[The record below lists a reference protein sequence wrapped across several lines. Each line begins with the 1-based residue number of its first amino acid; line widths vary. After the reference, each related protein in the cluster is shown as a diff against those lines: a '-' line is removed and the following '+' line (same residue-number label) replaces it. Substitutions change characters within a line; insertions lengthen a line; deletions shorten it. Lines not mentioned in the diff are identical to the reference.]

1 MLTAEASKLT
11 AEASK
16 LTAEASKLTAEASK
30 LTAEASKLTVEA
42 SKLTAETS
50 RMTAETSRMTAETSR
65 MTAEASTT
73 EARDGRGKAMA
84 SVLYQSI
91 ETLSK
96 DKGIDPEIVVGAVE
110 DAIALATRKYYKTTE
125 SMRAEMDRET
135 GEIRAYVFKTVVETP
150 EQVEDETNQISLEK
164 AREMAP
170 EVEVGGELR
179 FYKDTTPLGRIAA
192 QMAKQVIFQKVR
204 EAERDTVFNEYNHR
218 AGEVLNA
225 TVKRLEPMDTIFDLG
240 KAEARMPKREQSR
253 LEQFAVGERVRVVLL
268 RVDRAA
274 KGPQVI
280 VSRAAP
286 GLVSSLFQ
294 SEVPEIYDGTVT
306 IRAIAREAG
315 ERTKIAVMS
324 RDKDVDPVGACVGM
338 KGMRVQSIIRELRGE
353 KIDIIEY
360 SEEITTFAEKAL
372 QPAKVSRVSITDL
385 GEKQIEVIVDDTQ
398 LSLAIG
404 KKGQNVRL
412 AAKLLQWKIDIK
424 SEEEKRQEV
433 EQQMTAM
440 SGGPTTP
447 IEQVTELGEQ
457 ILEKLI
463 AAGITTIEELAD
475 MTPEQLE
482 EVPGIGEKTVE
493 KISTAVRHYF
503 GQYEEGEERPAV
515 AAIAAASEIEG
526 DAAEASADAEVSHP
540 DHARDVEASLG
551 SEASTEDNIIAAEE
565 STGEAEE
572 SMLSEKLSGTT
583 EERLAEE
590 AAEFGEAQELNGVS
604 TDDLIAAEDRAS
616 MSDANDDADA
626 REEKIELEND
636 EVDNLA
642 VQANE
647 VSDEGIDTDGHDRG

>member
-1 MLTAEASKLT
+1 MSE
-11 AEASK
+11 
-16 LTAEASKLTAEASK
+16 
-30 LTAEASKLTVEA
+30 
-42 SKLTAETS
+42 
-50 RMTAETSRMTAETSR
+50 
-65 MTAEASTT
+65 
-73 EARDGRGKAMA
+73 AMA

-91 ETLSK
+91 ESLSRE
-96 DKGIDPEIVVGAVE
+96 KGIEPEIVVGAVE
-110 DAIALATRKYYKTTE
+110 DAIALATRKYYKTQE
-125 SMRAEMDRET
+125 NMRAEMDRES
-135 GEIRAYVFKTVVETP
+135 GEIRAYVYKTVVETP
-150 EQVEDETNQISLEK
+150 EQVEDEVNQISLEK
-164 AREMAP
+164 ARELAP
-170 EVEVGGELR
+170 EVEIGGELR

-218 AGEVLNA
+218 AGEVLTA
-225 TVKRLEPMDTIFDLG
+225 TVKRLEPMDVIFDLG

-253 LEQFAVGERVRVVLL
+253 LEQFSVGERVRVVML

-286 GLVSSLFQ
+286 ALVQNLFQ
-294 SEVPEIYDGTVT
+294 SEVPEIYDGTVS

-353 KIDIIEY
+353 KIDIIEF

-372 QPAKVSRVSITDL
+372 QPAKVSRVSIVDL
-385 GEKQIEVIVDDTQ
+385 ADKQIEVIVDDTQ

-433 EQQMTAM
+433 EQQMQAM

-447 IEQVTELGEQ
+447 VEQISALGEA

-463 AAGITTIEELAD
+463 AAGITTVEELAD

-493 KISTAVRHYF
+493 KISVAVREYF
-503 GQYEEGEERPAV
+503 EAVERTPGEGSALLENTEGLK
-515 AAIAAASEIEG
+515 SESAG
-526 DAAEASADAEVSHP
+526 EAK
-540 DHARDVEASLG
+540 
-551 SEASTEDNIIAAEE
+551 TTNAEE
-565 STGEAEE
+565 AKSTDTEESKSTGESSMEKQSLEQMPEE
-572 SMLSEKLSGTT
+572 I
-583 EERLAEE
+583 LAEE
-590 AAEFGEAQELNGVS
+590 AGTGSAEEVRDLS
-604 TDDLIAAEDRAS
+604 TEDIIDAEETESA
-616 MSDANDDADA
+616 SDAFSDADA
-626 REEKIELEND
+626 REEAIELDND
-636 EVDNLA
+636 TVDSL
-642 VQANE
+642 VNE
-647 VSDEGIDTDGHDRG
+647 SQEISDEGIDTDGHDRG

>member
-1 MLTAEASKLT
+1 
-11 AEASK
+11 
-16 LTAEASKLTAEASK
+16 
-30 LTAEASKLTVEA
+30 
-42 SKLTAETS
+42 
-50 RMTAETSRMTAETSR
+50 
-65 MTAEASTT
+65 
-73 EARDGRGKAMA
+73 MA

-91 ETLSK
+91 ETLSR
-96 DKGIDPEIVVGAVE
+96 DKGIEPAVVVGAVE
-110 DAIALATRKYYKTTE
+110 DAIALATRKYYKTQE
-125 SMRAEMDRET
+125 NMRAEMDRET
-135 GEIRAYVFKTVVETP
+135 GEIRAYVFKTVVEGP
-150 EQVEDETNQISLEK
+150 EQVEDEINQMTLEQ
-164 AREMAP
+164 ARELAP

-179 FYKDTTPLGRIAA
+179 FYTDTSPLGRIAA

-204 EAERDTVFNEYNHR
+204 EAERDTVFLEYNHR

-225 TVKRLEPMDTIFDLG
+225 TVKRLEPMDVIFDLG

-286 GLVSSLFQ
+286 ALVQNLFQ

-353 KIDIIEY
+353 KIDIIEF
-360 SEEITTFAEKAL
+360 SDEITTFAEKAL

-385 GEKQIEVIVDDTQ
+385 AEKQIEVIVDDTQ

-412 AAKLLQWKIDIK
+412 AAKLLGWKIDIK

-433 EQQMTAM
+433 EQQMQAM
-440 SGGPTTP
+440 GGGPTTP
-447 IEQVTELGEQ
+447 IEQITELGETIQ
-457 ILEKLI
+457 EKLI
-463 AAGITTIEELAD
+463 AAGITTVEELAD

-482 EVPGIGEKTVE
+482 EIPGIGEKTLE
-493 KISTAVRHYF
+493 KISVAVRHYF

-515 AAIAAASEIEG
+515 AATEAHPTVETAEEPAGDGDSAEVTEEEGSMEKTPEELLAADAKSVGEVEEVRELSTEEI
-526 DAAEASADAEVSHP
+526 ADAE
-540 DHARDVEASLG
+540 EAG
-551 SEASTEDNIIAAEE
+551 SA
-565 STGEAEE
+565 
-572 SMLSEKLSGTT
+572 
-583 EERLAEE
+583 
-590 AAEFGEAQELNGVS
+590 
-604 TDDLIAAEDRAS
+604 
-616 MSDANDDADA
+616 SDAFSDADA

-636 EVDNLA
+636 TVDTL
-642 VQANE
+642 VDETQE
-647 VSDEGIDTDGHDRG
+647 FSDEGVENDREDRG